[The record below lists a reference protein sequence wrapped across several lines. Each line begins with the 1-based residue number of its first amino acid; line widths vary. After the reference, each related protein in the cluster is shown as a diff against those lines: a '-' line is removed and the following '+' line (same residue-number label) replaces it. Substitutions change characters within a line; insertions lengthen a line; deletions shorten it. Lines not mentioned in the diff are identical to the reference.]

1 MMYTCDISKNLKD
14 GIARLH
20 TEDGKMM
27 LNVYIIIY
35 DIYIVYYIICG
46 GDANALSR
54 GSEKN
59 IAPIFTLLNNILH
72 FTDFPKDLAK
82 VFDV

>member
-27 LNVYIIIY
+27 LNVYIM
-35 DIYIVYYIICG
+35 IYII
-46 GDANALSR
+46 
-54 GSEKN
+54 N
-59 IAPIFTLLNNILH
+59 IPVCRFVVMLMLM
-72 FTDFPKDLAK
+72 PP
-82 VFDV
+82 V

>member
-35 DIYIVYYIICG
+35 DIYSILFSSVNIGAIFFSEPLLKALASPPQII
-46 GDANALSR
+46 
-54 GSEKN
+54 
-59 IAPIFTLLNNILH
+59 
-72 FTDFPKDLAK
+72 
-82 VFDV
+82 

>member
-27 LNVYIIIY
+27 LNVYIMR
-35 DIYIVYYIICG
+35 YILLYICG
-46 GDANALSR
+46 DA
-54 GSEKN
+54 N
-59 IAPIFTLLNNILH
+59 IAPIIIFTWYTTKQYTTLKICIREL
-72 FTDFPKDLAK
+72 
-82 VFDV
+82 

>member
-46 GDANALSR
+46 DA
-54 GSEKN
+54 
-59 IAPIFTLLNNILH
+59 IMP
-72 FTDFPKDLAK
+72 
-82 VFDV
+82 

>member
-35 DIYIVYYIICG
+35 DIYIVAQYII
-46 GDANALSR
+46 LFVVMLM
-54 GSEKN
+54 
-59 IAPIFTLLNNILH
+59 P
-72 FTDFPKDLAK
+72 
-82 VFDV
+82 

>member
-27 LNVYIIIY
+27 LNVYIMR
-35 DIYIVYYIICG
+35 YILLYICG
-46 GDANALSR
+46 DA
-54 GSEKN
+54 N
-59 IAPIFTLLNNILH
+59 IAPIFIKIH
-72 FTDFPKDLAK
+72 Y
-82 VFDV
+82 

>member
-14 GIARLH
+14 GIARLY

-27 LNVYIIIY
+27 LNVYIMINII
-35 DIYIVYYIICG
+35 IFVVMLI
-46 GDANALSR
+46 
-54 GSEKN
+54 N

-72 FTDFPKDLAK
+72 
-82 VFDV
+82 